1 MSTSDGS
8 GMCFEPYCGRDT
20 RINDQGLGQGP
31 NVVLDLIEK
40 AGLVPG
46 SDVFFDNLFTSF
58 PLLEQMSA
66 RQIAG
71 TGTVRQNR
79 LFKVPVKNKK
89 ELEAKAVQRG
99 TMDVIYNNDVVLV
112 GWKDN
117 KAVYMA
123 SNKYD
128 AIADKTCR
136 RYNRV
141 ERKEVQV
148 PIPTMI
154 REYNANMGGVDLLD
168 SMVACYRIQFRM
180 KKWWW
185 PCYAWSLSVSAVNAW
200 RLRMRVT
207 GYQEPFLSFLRELVT
222 GMMAEHGKP
231 PLRPVSLQVDDQV
244 RFDEKGHWPR
254 STDPDPAGKPR
265 QKNCKQCYEATKKE
279 SKTTL
284 MCSKCKSALHAL
296 CFQRFH
302 TRPRDK

>member
-1 MSTSDGS
+1 MATSDGS
-8 GMCFEPYCGRDT
+8 GVFFEPYCGRDT

-31 NVVLDLIEK
+31 NVVLDLVDK
-40 AGLVPG
+40 ASLASG
-46 SDVFFDNLFTSF
+46 SEIFFDNLFTSF
-58 PLLEQMSA
+58 PLMEELSA

-79 LFKVPVKNKK
+79 LCKVPVKTKK
-89 ELEAKAVQRG
+89 ELDGKTVQRG
-99 TMDVIYNNDVVLV
+99 TMDVVFKSDVVLV
-112 GWKDN
+112 GWKDS

-123 SNKYD
+123 SNKYS
-128 AIADKTCR
+128 ATADKTCR

-148 PIPTMI
+148 PIPYMI
-154 REYNANMGGVDLLD
+154 REYNAKMGGVDLLD
-168 SMVACYRIQFRM
+168 MMVACYRVQYRM

-207 GYQEPFLSFLRELVT
+207 GKQEPFLVFLRELVV
-222 GMMAEHGKP
+222 GMLAEHGKP
-231 PLRPVSLQVDDQV
+231 PKRRVSLQVDGQV
-244 RFDEKGHWPR
+244 RYDGKCHWPKN
-254 STDPDPAGKPR
+254 TDPDPAGKPR

-284 MCSKCKSALHAL
+284 QCTKCKVALHAL
-296 CFQRFH
+296 CFEAG
-302 TRPRDK
+302 